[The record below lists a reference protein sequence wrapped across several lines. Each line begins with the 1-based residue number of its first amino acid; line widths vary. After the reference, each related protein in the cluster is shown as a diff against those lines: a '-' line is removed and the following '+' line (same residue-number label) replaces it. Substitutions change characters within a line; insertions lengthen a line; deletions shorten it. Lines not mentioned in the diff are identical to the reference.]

1 MSNSATTKPSP
12 KEASTQGAGTAGAL
26 DKKGDA
32 TSPGGTMKKQVGKGT
47 TLLRENYASVS
58 SDTLQLSQAS
68 AQFSPEI
75 ALGLL
80 FYAASAI
87 GLARLYSVTS

>member
-12 KEASTQGAGTAGAL
+12 KDASTQGAGTAV

-32 TSPGGTMKKQVGKGT
+32 TSPGGTMKKQDGKGT

>member
-12 KEASTQGAGTAGAL
+12 KEASTEGAGTAGAL

-32 TSPGGTMKKQVGKGT
+32 TSPGGTMKKQDGKGT
-47 TLLRENYASVS
+47 TLLLENYASVS